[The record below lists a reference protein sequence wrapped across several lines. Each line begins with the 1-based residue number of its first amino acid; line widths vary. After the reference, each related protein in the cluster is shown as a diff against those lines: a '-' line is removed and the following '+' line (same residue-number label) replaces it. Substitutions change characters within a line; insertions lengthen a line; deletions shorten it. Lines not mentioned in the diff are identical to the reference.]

1 LEATSFYRLRGFY
14 QSQKFLEVLQ
24 NEDTE
29 APEELREEEGEVRQ
43 EERLEADE
51 VPAVGLAIVEEGAVS
66 ATVEVGVPQEAVADF
81 VEEVEVSVVHSVQY
95 ISMKKQKS

>member
-24 NEDTE
+24 NEDAE